1 MTHGKSGVALLV
13 EMKSMV
19 PLLQWISMNIKRMYV
34 WGRIDT
40 ETYWLS
46 SWLKPL
52 GVLWSAMD
60 WAVCI
65 VSGWCL

>member
-52 GVLWSAMD
+52 GVL
-60 WAVCI
+60 
-65 VSGWCL
+65 